1 MNLPSNPA
9 RRACLARLA
18 QLGLGLAA
26 AAAAGPLAG
35 CGGPAPPD
43 PETLLRALAEGL
55 ADRQAAARLGE
66 ALRRARPE
74 LADREATLRQLFG
87 PSRWRDVRAA
97 DAPARLR
104 EQVRD
109 DFAHGRTFS
118 LQGWLLAVSEARLYA
133 LLAPAALRSPRP

>member
-1 MNLPSNPA
+1 MNAPTDPA

-18 QLGLGLAA
+18 QLGLGLVA

-35 CGGPAPPD
+35 CGGPAPLD
-43 PETLLRALAEGL
+43 PETLLRALGEGL

-74 LADREATLRQLFG
+74 LADREGTLRQLFA
-87 PSRWRDVRAA
+87 PARWRDVQAA

-104 EQVRD
+104 EQVRE
-109 DFAHGRTFS
+109 DFAHGRTLS
-118 LQGWLLAVSEARLYA
+118 LQGWLLAASEARLYA
-133 LLAPAALRSPRP
+133 LLAPAVPIPRS